1 MINKPVKL
9 RGSPS
14 GIKSQLVFKGSKG
27 GHSSHTHRRKAISL
41 NISPEKKKA
50 TQRTLE
56 PVLI

>member
-27 GHSSHTHRRKAISL
+27 RHTHCKTAIPLKYIPRKRKRLLKEHLS
-41 NISPEKKKA
+41 
-50 TQRTLE
+50 RY
-56 PVLI
+56 

>member
-27 GHSSHTHRRKAISL
+27 RHTHRKTAIPL
-41 NISPEKKKA
+41 NISPEKEKGYSKN
-50 TQRTLE
+50 T
-56 PVLI
+56 